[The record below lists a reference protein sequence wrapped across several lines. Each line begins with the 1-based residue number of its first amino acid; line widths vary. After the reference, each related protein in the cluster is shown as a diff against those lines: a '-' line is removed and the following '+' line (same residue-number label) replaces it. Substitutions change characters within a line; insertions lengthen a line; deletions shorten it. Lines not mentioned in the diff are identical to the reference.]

1 MSKMDMSA
9 SGVQSESLA
18 RRHDVSASTTIVS
31 PGKPMFVLVTFAVDA
46 EFAPWRQI
54 RRFRKVTLNEK
65 HWSGGA
71 DVYETQVGD
80 CCVWVSLTGM
90 GIKSFDFKSALCLRS
105 VGLDAIISSGLSGA
119 LKRSYRVG
127 QIVVPK
133 RVATLRDAAGLA
145 TAANLADLAERQGAT
160 LVDTLLTADRIID
173 TQEEKARLSQF
184 ADAVDMESFHIV
196 HEFSLEAAPVTV
208 IRAISDAANEDLPID
223 FSRVVT
229 DSGQLRAAQLIK
241 ELVLHPTKIPH
252 LIRFAKQSR
261 EAARNLANFLDVFLR
276 ALTPELIRCQATAK
290 TATAT

>member
-1 MSKMDMSA
+1 MSA
-9 SGVQSESLA
+9 SGAQSESLA
-18 RRHDVSASTTIVS
+18 RRRDVSASTTIIS

-46 EFAPWRQI
+46 EFAPWREI
-54 RRFRKVTLNEK
+54 RRFRKVKLNEK

-105 VGLDAIISSGLSGA
+105 AGLDAIISSGLSGA
-119 LKRSYRVG
+119 LKRPYRVG

-133 RVATLRDAAGLA
+133 RVGTLHDVTGLA
-145 TAANLADLAERQGAT
+145 TDSALADLAERQGAT
-160 LVDTLLTADRIID
+160 LVDTLLTSDRIIE
-173 TQEEKARLSQF
+173 TQKEKARLSQF
-184 ADAVDMESFHIV
+184 ADVVDMESFHIV

-223 FSRVVT
+223 FSKVVT
-229 DSGQLRAAQLIK
+229 HTGQLRAAPLIK
-241 ELVLHPTKIPH
+241 ELVLQPTKIPH

-261 EAARNLANFLDVFLR
+261 EAARNLVNFLDVFLH
-276 ALTPELIRCQATAK
+276 ALTPELIRGQVTTT